1 MRMHITQFSVPTEAT
16 NLDMPSKSLNV
27 NYIKGQ
33 HKMFLC
39 CFMFYLRQER
49 NNR

>member
-1 MRMHITQFSVPTEAT
+1 MHITQFSVPTEAT

-33 HKMFLC
+33 HKNVSLLFHVLSKA
-39 CFMFYLRQER
+39 RKE
-49 NNR
+49 

>member
-1 MRMHITQFSVPTEAT
+1 MRIHITQFSVPKAT

-33 HKMFLC
+33 HKNVSLLFHVLSKA
-39 CFMFYLRQER
+39 RKE
-49 NNR
+49 